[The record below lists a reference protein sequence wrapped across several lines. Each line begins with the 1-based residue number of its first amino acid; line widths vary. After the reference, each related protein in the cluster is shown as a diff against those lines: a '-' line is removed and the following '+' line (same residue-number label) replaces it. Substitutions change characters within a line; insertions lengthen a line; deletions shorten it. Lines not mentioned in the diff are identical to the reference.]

1 MDDCLHIQGACQ
13 HNLKNLTL
21 DIPRNKL
28 VVITGPSG
36 SGKSSLAFDTLY
48 AEGQRRYVESLSA
61 YARQFLDRLGKPQVE
76 SITGL
81 SPAIA
86 IEQRV
91 ASSSPRS
98 IVATTTEI
106 YDYLRLLYAHL
117 GTPHCPKCGRV
128 IATQSA
134 EKICQT
140 LMARPAG
147 IRVMLLAPYVRGKK
161 GEHVEIL
168 EQMRRDG
175 FVRARVDGKIVS
187 LDDDIK
193 LGKTLRHSVE
203 AVVDRLVSGQWE
215 KSRLNDSVELSLKH
229 GKGLLGV
236 LWEDAEA
243 PGGWRE
249 EWISENLACP
259 DCGLSFGEL
268 APRNFSFNSPFGACP
283 GCDGLGKHLTFTPEA
298 VVPDPTLSIRRG
310 AIPLWRRGP
319 RYGIMLYNHYL
330 RCLAEHYHFSLTT
343 PWQKLPEDIRHK
355 LLYGTG
361 EETIA
366 FDYWERGKMHPWR
379 KPFEGIIPNLER
391 RLRETDNED
400 LRARLEESSIYEEC
414 SQCHGAR
421 LKPEYLAVTLGGL
434 NISQFCALSIDAA
447 LEFLERLELTES
459 QHKIGDE
466 LLKEIKSRL
475 GFLKTVG
482 LNYLTLNRES
492 GTLSGGESQRIR
504 LASQIGSGLVG
515 VLYILDEPSIGLHQR
530 DNDRLLDSLKHLR
543 DLGNTVIVV
552 EHDLDTMRAAD
563 HIVDLGP
570 GAGRQGGNLMAQ
582 GTPEQVANTP
592 GSVTGDFLA
601 GRRTIPVP
609 AVRNPGNGKFLVV
622 KGATAHNLK
631 KLTVKIP
638 LGLLCCITGVSGS
651 GKSTLVNHILK
662 PAINRHLGIKDDE
675 PGACQ
680 KVEGMENVDKM
691 IVIDQTPIGKTP
703 RSNPATYTGLFD
715 LIRQVFAETTD
726 AKVRGY
732 TPGRFSFNVKG
743 GRCEE
748 CHGDGIK
755 KIEMQFLPDVY
766 VPCEQCHGMRYNEE
780 TLAVRFKGRSIAEVL
795 SMTVNEACEF
805 FSAHSRILRKLETL
819 RDVGLG
825 YIHLGQPATT
835 LSGGEAQRVKLATE
849 LSRRSQGHTLYLL
862 DEPTTGLHLSD
873 IEQLLKVLESLRDQG
888 NSILV
893 IEHNLDVVKTADWIL
908 DLGPEGGDQGGT
920 LLVAGTPE
928 TVAQCP
934 SSYTGQ
940 YLKPLLPTATQTTP
954 QRRTPRKKL

>member
-1 MDDCLHIQGACQ
+1 MDCIHIQGACQ

-61 YARQFLDRLGKPQVE
+61 YARQFLDRLGKPLVE
-76 SITGL
+76 HISGL

-91 ASSSPRS
+91 AGTSPRS

-117 GTPHCPKCGRV
+117 GTPHCPKCGRE
-128 IATQSA
+128 ISTQSP
-134 EKICQT
+134 EKICRQ
-140 LMARPAG
+140 LMERPAG
-147 IRVMLLAPYVRGKK
+147 RRMMLLSPYARGKK
-161 GEHVEIL
+161 GEHLDAL
-168 EQMRRDG
+168 EQMRKDG
-175 FVRARVDGKIVS
+175 FSRAWVDGKVFS
-187 LDDDIK
+187 LDEAPK
-193 LGKTLRHSVE
+193 LEKNRRHTLA
-203 AVVDRLVSGQWE
+203 AVVDRLVSGKLE
-215 KSRLNDSVELSLKH
+215 KGRLNDSVEVALKH
-229 GKGLLGV
+229 GHGLLCV
-236 LWEDAEA
+236 LWEAPDS
-243 PGGWRE
+243 PGGWQE

-283 GCDGLGKHLTFTPEA
+283 GCDGLGKHLTFTPEG
-298 VVPDPTLSIRRG
+298 VVPDPSLSLRNG
-310 AIPLWRRGP
+310 AVPLWRRGP
-319 RYGIMLYNHYL
+319 RFVITLYNHYL
-330 RCLAEHYHFSLTT
+330 RCLAEHYGFSLST
-343 PWQKLPEDIRHK
+343 PWKKLPEEIREM
-355 LLYGTG
+355 LLHGSG
-361 EETIA
+361 ETVIT
-366 FDYWERGKMHPWR
+366 FDYWERGKIHEWR

-391 RLRETDNED
+391 RLKETDNDE
-400 LRARLEESSIYEEC
+400 LRARLEEASVYEEC
-414 SQCHGAR
+414 TQCHGAR

-434 NISQFCALSIDAA
+434 NISQFCALSIDGA
-447 LEFLERLELTES
+447 LDFLDGLHLTPA
-459 QHKIGDE
+459 QLQVGQE
-466 LLKEIKSRL
+466 LLKEIRNRL

-530 DNDRLLDSLKHLR
+530 DNDRLLESLKNLR
-543 DLGNTVIVV
+543 NLGNTVIVV

-570 GAGRQGGNLMAQ
+570 SAGRNGGALMAQ
-582 GTPEQVANTP
+582 GTPDEVAHTP

-601 GRRTIPVP
+601 GRRQIPVP
-609 AVRNPGNGKFLVV
+609 PRRLPGNGKFLTIR
-622 KGATAHNLK
+622 GATEHNLK
-631 KLTVKIP
+631 GLTVKIP
-638 LGLLCCITGVSGS
+638 LGLFCCVTGVSGS
-651 GKSTLVNHILK
+651 GKSTLVNHVLR
-662 PAINRHLGIKDDE
+662 PALNRHLGLQDIP
-675 PGACQ
+675 PGAC
-680 KVEGMENVDKM
+680 KGVEGMENVDKL
-691 IVIDQTPIGKTP
+691 IVIDQSPIGKTP

-715 LIRQVFAETTD
+715 LIRQVFAQSPD
-726 AKVRGY
+726 AKLRGY
-732 TPGRFSFNVKG
+732 APGRFSFNVKG

-748 CHGDGIK
+748 CRGDGIK

-766 VPCEQCHGMRYNEE
+766 VPCEQCHGRRYNEE
-780 TLAVRFKGRSIAEVL
+780 TLNVRFKGKDISQVL
-795 SMTVNEACEF
+795 EMTVNEACDF
-805 FSAHSRILRKLETL
+805 FSSQPRLLRKLETL

-825 YIHLGQPATT
+825 YLHLGQPATT

-849 LSRRSQGHTLYLL
+849 LSRRPQGHTLYLL

-873 IEQLLKVLESLRDQG
+873 IEQLLHVLESLRDQG

-893 IEHNLDVVKTADWIL
+893 IEHNLDVIKTADWIL

-920 LLVAGTPE
+920 LVAAGTPE
-928 TVAQCP
+928 KVAQCP
-934 SSYTGQ
+934 GSYTGK
-940 YLKPLLPTATQTTP
+940 YLKPLL
-954 QRRTPRKKL
+954 